1 MDYWNHNSAYHPMIV
16 TIAKSID
23 GDVLDVGCGEGLL
36 VERLAEVSQ
45 SVVGID
51 PDDQAIKQAVAR
63 TKTLANVELQR
74 VGLMDLQAD
83 RASYDLIIFGAVL
96 HHMELESALQRS
108 AQLLRPGGRV
118 VAIGLSANKSI
129 ADHLWSAVLFIPV
142 RLMSWLHHENR
153 TVQVVMRPPKES
165 LNEIVTTARKTLPG
179 VRVRRAFYYR
189 YVLAWEK
196 PPN

>member
-1 MDYWNHNSAYHPMIV
+1 VDYWNHNSAYHPMIV
-16 TIAKSID
+16 SIAKRMD

-51 PDDQAIKQAVAR
+51 PDDRAIKQAVAR
-63 TKTLANVELQR
+63 TKTLANVEVQR
-74 VGLMDLQAD
+74 VGLMDLQAERD
-83 RASYDLIIFGAVL
+83 SYDLIIFGAAL
-96 HHMELESALQRS
+96 HHLELEGALQRS

-118 VAIGLSANKSI
+118 VAIGLSADQSI
-129 ADHLWSAVLFIPV
+129 ADHLWSAVLFLPV

-153 TVQVVMRPPKES
+153 TVQVATRPPQES
-165 LNEIVTTARKTLPG
+165 LHEIVTTARRTLPG

-196 PPN
+196 PPH